1 MEWDKSTQIRDK
13 IQIGSK
19 NLTSQYNF
27 LQFKKDFTK
36 SAKLANPNEVAYVI
50 LLSPTHAKSVLKEPH
65 NYDLPYIG
73 NLAFNFKNS
82 KLIAFS
88 VNQGI
93 AC

>member
-19 NLTSQYNF
+19 HLISQYDF
-27 LQFKKDFTK
+27 QQFVKRLSQKCK
-36 SAKLANPNEVAYVI
+36 IANPNEVAYVI

-73 NLAFNFKNS
+73 NLASTLKMAN
-82 KLIAFS
+82 
-88 VNQGI
+88 
-93 AC
+93 